1 MADPI
6 YHLAQERRLVTA
18 LPGPRSKEL
27 AARRD
32 AVVAKGVSSSS
43 PFYVAQAD
51 GGVLVDADG
60 NSVIDLGAG
69 IAVTSVG
76 ASAPHVVHNVQEAV
90 ANFTHSSFATTPY
103 EGYVA
108 VCEQLAELTPGTF
121 AKKTV
126 LVNSGAEAVENAIK
140 IARHATGRAAVAVA
154 ENAFHGRTN
163 LTMALTTKAM
173 PYKVGFG
180 PFAPEIYHFPSSNPF
195 REPEPITGEQAAQR
209 AIDYL
214 ETRVGADHL
223 ACLLQEPIQGEGG
236 FNVPAEGYLPT
247 LQAWCHEHGIVFIL
261 DEIQCGFCRSGKWFA
276 CEYEGVEPDLITT
289 AKALGGG
296 LPLAAVTGR
305 AEIMDSAQA
314 GGLGGTYGGNPIS
327 CAASLGAIETMKEWD
342 LPARARAIESAIRS
356 KVGPLVGS
364 GSVGDVRG
372 RGAMMAVE
380 FVKPGTKEPDA
391 ARAGQVA
398 SELLHEG
405 VIVLTCGIYGN
416 CVRFLPS
423 LTIPADLLDEALD
436 LFVAAASR

>member
-1 MADPI
+1 MSDPI
-6 YHLAQERRLVTA
+6 YHLPQERRLVTE
-18 LPGPRSKEL
+18 LPGPRSRQL

-32 AVVAKGVSSSS
+32 AVVAKGVASSS
-43 PFYVAQAD
+43 PFYVTEAD

-76 ASAPHVVHNVQEAV
+76 ASAPKVVANVQEAV
-90 ANFTHSSFATTPY
+90 ARFTHTSFATTPY
-103 EGYVA
+103 QGYVE
-108 VCEQLAELTPGTF
+108 VCERLAELTPGGF
-121 AKKTV
+121 AKKSV

-163 LTMALTTKAM
+163 LTMALTSKAM
-173 PYKVGFG
+173 PYKAGFG
-180 PFAPEIYHFPSSNPF
+180 PFAPDIYHFPGSYPF
-195 REPEPITGEQAAQR
+195 REPSPITGEQAARR

-214 ETRVGADHL
+214 ETTIGADRL

-236 FNVPAEGYLPT
+236 FIVPADGYLPT
-247 LQAWCHEHGIVFIL
+247 LQAWCREHGIVFIL

-276 CEYEGVEPDLITT
+276 SEYEAVEPDLITT

-314 GGLGGTYGGNPIS
+314 GGLGGTYGGNPVS
-327 CAASLGAIETMKEWD
+327 CAASLGAIDTMREWD
-342 LPARARAIESAIRS
+342 LPARALEIEAAIRA
-356 KVGPLVGS
+356 KVQPLVGT
-364 GSVGDVRG
+364 GSVGDLRG

-380 FVKPGTKEPDA
+380 FVRPGGTQPDP
-391 ARAGQVA
+391 ARAGQVV
-398 SELLHEG
+398 STLLHQG
-405 VIVLTCGIYGN
+405 VVALTCGIYGN
-416 CVRFLPS
+416 CVRFLPA
-423 LTIPADLLDEALD
+423 LTIPAGLLDEALD
-436 LFVAAASR
+436 LFVEAAGD